1 MTAERKTE
9 SYLQTTPLTE
19 VEFLQVSAMNT
30 VVHRAQDHPML
41 EMATVFDE
49 TFTALFPELAARD
62 ITPVGPALS
71 LHHRMPTDT
80 ATFEVGIPVE
90 PPLENVLTAEN
101 GVSLEPSTLPAGTI
115 ARISYL
121 GPYEGLGEAWTA
133 FMQAIAAHGK
143 QPELP
148 FWEVY
153 VTEPSPE
160 IDPATMRTDLYTL
173 IS

>member
-1 MTAERKTE
+1 MAEQETE
-9 SYLQTTPLTE
+9 SYLQTTPLAE
-19 VEFLQVSAMNT
+19 VEFLRVAEVST
-30 VVHRAQDHPML
+30 VVHKAQDHPML
-41 EMATVFDE
+41 DMATVFDE
-49 TFTALFPELAARD
+49 TFTALFPELATRG
-62 ITPVGPALS
+62 ITPVGPAFS

-80 ATFEVGIPVE
+80 ATFEVGIPVDS
-90 PPLENVLTAEN
+90 PLGSALTTEG
-101 GVSLEPSTLPAGTI
+101 GVSLEPASLPAGTI

-133 FMQAIAAHGK
+133 FMQAIAAQGK

-160 IDPATMRTDLYTL
+160 ANPATMRTDLYTL
-173 IS
+173 LR